1 MATTDG
7 QLSPDAIL
15 ALVVAGFY
23 TLLLIFFFTR
33 RSKNERLNRW
43 LLLYMG
49 LSTLWAL
56 SLVVDPVFPFF
67 PQLSIKLLLLTT
79 TVLGVTTAVYG
90 DLPNPANWFILGLS
104 LILATIGVDL
114 FLPLDRFTIPGLP
127 FEAFTLGTA
136 VGYSSW
142 LCLSLAILFRTWRH
156 FRSNRFP
163 LHANR
168 QLFWSILLFITF
180 SGEIFTFIPLLNT
193 HILGQTI
200 RFAGIVGLAYAA
212 TSHRILDV
220 RTRIQRSIA
229 FIIITELSA
238 LPIIAAA
245 FILQRITP
253 SLRTSTTIIVT
264 IIIITLGFMLY
275 QPFHTTIKR
284 IIDSYILDKQVETN
298 KVLQSYSQAIA
309 KTLDVQT
316 LTTTVMR
323 TLNELLGTN
332 RGALMLITRAGS
344 DYQIQ
349 PIPGM
354 GTLSTQKYKLPS
366 SSLFLNTLAKQHEP
380 LSQYDLDYNPAYEG
394 ITGEERMWLKKL
406 DMDAYIPIG
415 SNGQIDSFV
424 AIGPKTSGLAYQAD
438 ELELMQTLADQTI
451 IALQNARL
459 YSELGAQNAKIRD
472 LNIDLV
478 NQNERL
484 EIMDKVK
491 SDFITIASH
500 ELRTPLTQVKGYTDI
515 LAAMNEDSS
524 LTPEQTREIIGHV
537 NRATTQLE
545 RLLTAMLDASQLDV
559 EGLQL
564 TYVETNLDMI
574 VRLAVDPLRDALR
587 ERRIRLS
594 AHGLNSLP
602 PIMADFRRLVQAFA
616 NIIGNSV
623 KYTPD
628 NGRIRIEAHLRP
640 GQNSEAEFVEIIV
653 ADTGI
658 GIDPRYHDLI
668 FEKFFR
674 VGDPQLHSTGSTKF
688 KGAGPGLGLPIAKGV
703 IEAHEGQIWVESDGT
718 SEESMPGSQFY
729 IILPIRPSRAPQPNG
744 QPTAEKSY
752 LLG

>member
-1 MATTDG
+1 MATPDG
-7 QLSPDAIL
+7 QLTPDAIL

-23 TLLLIFFFTR
+23 TLLLIFSFTR
-33 RSKNERLNRW
+33 RSKNERLIRW
-43 LLLYMG
+43 LLFYEG
-49 LSTLWAL
+49 LSVLWAL
-56 SLVVDPVFPFF
+56 SLVVEPTLPFL
-67 PQLSIKLLLLTT
+67 PHLSLKLLLLAT

-90 DLPNPANWFILGLS
+90 DLPNPYNWFILGLS
-104 LILATIGVDL
+104 LILATVGVDL
-114 FLPLDRFTIPGLP
+114 FLPNELFVIPGLI
-127 FEAFTLGTA
+127 EAGFTLGTA
-136 VGYSSW
+136 VGYGSW
-142 LCLSLAILFRTWRH
+142 LFLSLALLIRTWRH

-180 SGEIFTFIPLLNT
+180 SGELFTFIPLLNT
-193 HILGQTI
+193 HILGHTI
-200 RFAGIVGLAYAA
+200 RFAGIVGLAFAA

-229 FIIITELSA
+229 FIIITEISA

-253 SLRTSTTIIVT
+253 DLRTSTTLIVT

-275 QPFHTTIKR
+275 QPFHTTVKR
-284 IIDSYILDKQVETN
+284 IIDGYILDKQVETN
-298 KVLQSYSQAIA
+298 KVLQNYSQAIA
-309 KTLDVQT
+309 KTLDMQA
-316 LTTTVMR
+316 LTTTIMR

-332 RGALMLITRAGS
+332 RGALMLITRVGS

-349 PIPGM
+349 PVPGL
-354 GTLSTQKYKLPS
+354 GTVPLQKYKLPT
-366 SSLFLNTLAKQHEP
+366 SSLLLNTLAKQHQP
-380 LSQYDLDYNPAYEG
+380 LSQYDLDYNPAYEA

-415 SNGQIDSFV
+415 SNDQIDSFI

-459 YSELGAQNAKIRD
+459 YTELGTQNTTIRD
-472 LNIDLV
+472 LNIDLI

-537 NRATTQLE
+537 NRATMQLE

-564 TYVETNLDMI
+564 SYVETNLDMI

-594 AHGLNSLP
+594 VHGLSDLP
-602 PIMADFRRLVQAFA
+602 PIIADFRRLVQAFA
-616 NIIGNSV
+616 NIIGNAV

-628 NGRIRIEAHLRP
+628 NGRIRIEAYVRP
-640 GQNSEAEFVEIIV
+640 GQNNEAEFVEIAI

-729 IILPIRPSRAPQPNG
+729 IILPIRPSRAPQTNG